1 MIGEGISLLGDQF
14 LLIALPW
21 LVLQLTPDSLS
32 LGGIL
37 ALQGIPRALFM
48 LVGGAVTD
56 RFSPRRV
63 MLVANVARLVIVGL
77 LAFVTITSLVHEWM
91 LYPFA
96 LALGLA
102 DGFFFPAQNA
112 IVPQIADKSELQVAN
127 AVVQGLEQV
136 ALSIAPVLAGLL
148 IAGLSHGHKLFGA
161 GVALTIDAATF
172 LVSVVTVTRL
182 SVRRFAPDAAQED
195 GVLASI
201 RAGLAYMW
209 ADPMLRALFMIIVAV
224 NFLVIGPILVGV
236 PIIVTRRLH
245 GNAAAY
251 GIVMSVFGGGS
262 LAGLALAGLLPRPA
276 ARLTGPLLLGLC
288 AVFGL
293 AMGIVGFAHS
303 LVALALP
310 LLAMGAASGYMVV
323 FFFTWLQAR
332 TPAAMMGRM
341 MSLIL
346 FASMGLVP
354 VSQTVAG
361 ALLRLDVSAL
371 FLSSAILLG
380 IMLLRGALN
389 PSLRHF
395 GAEMAAR
402 EVGSEG

>member
-1 MIGEGISLLGDQF
+1 
-14 LLIALPW
+14 
-21 LVLQLTPDSLS
+21 
-32 LGGIL
+32 
-37 ALQGIPRALFM
+37 
-48 LVGGAVTD
+48 
-56 RFSPRRV
+56 
-63 MLVANVARLVIVGL
+63 
-77 LAFVTITSLVHEWM
+77 
-91 LYPFA
+91 
-96 LALGLA
+96 
-102 DGFFFPAQNA
+102 
-112 IVPQIADKSELQVAN
+112 
-127 AVVQGLEQV
+127 
-136 ALSIAPVLAGLL
+136 
-148 IAGLSHGHKLFGA
+148 
-161 GVALTIDAATF
+161 
-172 LVSVVTVTRL
+172 
-182 SVRRFAPDAAQED
+182 
-195 GVLASI
+195 
-201 RAGLAYMW
+201 
-209 ADPMLRALFMIIVAV
+209 MLRALFMIIVAV

-236 PIIVTRRLH
+236 PIIVTRRLR
-245 GNAAAY
+245 GSAAAY

-262 LAGLALAGLLPRPA
+262 LVGLALAGLLPRPA

-288 AVFGL
+288 AVFGF
-293 AMGIVGFAHS
+293 AMGIVGIAHS
-303 LVALALP
+303 LVTLALP

-361 ALLRLDVSAL
+361 ALLRVDVSAL

-402 EVGSEG
+402 EIGSES